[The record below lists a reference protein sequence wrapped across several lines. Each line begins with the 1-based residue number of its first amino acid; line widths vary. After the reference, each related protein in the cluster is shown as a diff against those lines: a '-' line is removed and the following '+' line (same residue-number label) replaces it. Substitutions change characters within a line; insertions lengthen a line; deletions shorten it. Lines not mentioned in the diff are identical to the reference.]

1 MGYTDTSMVS
11 AKDREHFQRI
21 AAFEAELN
29 REAIRES
36 AARTPGEN
44 IALGFA
50 LSEFAVAFGADL
62 SRPDD
67 VSPARLWRE
76 RAASR
81 TTREQA

>member
-1 MGYTDTSMVS
+1 MVS
-11 AKDREHFQRI
+11 AKDREHFRRL
-21 AAFEAELN
+21 AELEGELN

-50 LSEFAVAFGADL
+50 LSEFATAFGADL
-62 SRPDD
+62 SRPDE

-76 RAASR
+76 RATRRASDP
-81 TTREQA
+81 